1 MNVYLPEL
9 ARTILHTL
17 LDRYE
22 QPQRQTVVRV
32 RLTAK
37 THPAYFAP
45 DNATPRSET
54 NAALH
59 HLETQ
64 GIVHLHWQK
73 WEQGN
78 WLEAVDLLPTQAAT
92 LYTLLN
98 RTPRQQ
104 QEADLHALL
113 AAQVPRSDW
122 HAAFLAWAKEQ
133 LAQQRALYPL
143 NLDNPQGNA
152 DLLTAL
158 DAIARLRTP
167 LSERALSVRLFANSK
182 RIAELRSAIIAVLR
196 HHDTQSV
203 AFGDDDRALLRAHMV
218 ERIPEYVPL
227 AGALVLRTGVTTTLD
242 LSGFAAGLALPTS
255 LLQHC
260 QIAACH
266 AQAVVTIENAT
277 SFHELLPVRHPSVL
291 ALYLGGFASPAV
303 LTLLHNLRRAVPAI
317 TFYHWG
323 DLDPDGL
330 RILLHLRGTLAAVQ
344 PLAMDAETFLSQRPY
359 AQPLTAR
366 DRAALKSLH
375 PHPQLADCQ
384 TLIAALLHADCKLE
398 QEAIAPPP
406 VLCQP

>member
-45 DNATPRSET
+45 DNAAPRSET
-54 NAALH
+54 NAALQQ
-59 HLETQ
+59 LAAQ
-64 GIVHLHWQK
+64 GIVQLHWQK

-78 WLEAVDLLPTQAAT
+78 WLEAVDLLPAHAAT

-98 RTPRQQ
+98 RTPRRQ
-104 QEADLHALL
+104 QEAELRALL
-113 AAQVPRSDW
+113 AAQEPRTDW
-122 HAAFLAWAKEQ
+122 HAAFLAWASEQ
-133 LAQQRALYPL
+133 LAHQRALSPL
-143 NLDNPQGNA
+143 NLDDPQGNA
-152 DLLTAL
+152 DLLMVL
-158 DAIARLRTP
+158 DAIARLRAP

-182 RIAELRSAIIAVLR
+182 RIAELRNAIIAVLR
-196 HHDTQSV
+196 RHDTSS
-203 AFGDDDRALLRAHMV
+203 ATFGDDDRALLRAHMV

-227 AGALVLRTGVTTTLD
+227 AGALVLRTGAATPLD
-242 LSGFAAGLALPTS
+242 LSGVEAGLALPTS

-266 AQAVVTIENAT
+266 ARTVVTIENAT

-291 ALYLGGFASPAV
+291 AVYLGGFASPAV
-303 LTLLHNLRRAVPAI
+303 LTLLQNLRQAVPGI
-317 TFYHWG
+317 TLYHWG

-330 RILLHLRGTLAAVQ
+330 RILLHLRGTLATVQ
-344 PLAMDAETFLSQRPY
+344 PLAMDAETFRLQRRY
-359 AQPLTAR
+359 ARPLTAR
-366 DRAALKSLH
+366 DRAALQSLQS
-375 PHPQLADCQ
+375 HPQLADCQ
-384 TLIAALLHADCKLE
+384 PLIAALLHADCKLE

-406 VLCQP
+406 VLCRP

>member
-45 DNATPRSET
+45 DNAAPRSET

-59 HLETQ
+59 HLASQ
-64 GIVHLHWQK
+64 GIVQLHWQK

-78 WLEAVDLLPTQAAT
+78 WLEAVDLLPAHAAT

-104 QEADLHALL
+104 QEAELHTLL
-113 AAQVPRSDW
+113 AAQVPHTDW
-122 HAAFLAWAKEQ
+122 NAAFLAWAQQQ
-133 LAQQRALYPL
+133 LARQRALHPL
-143 NLDNPQGNA
+143 NLDHPQWNA

-158 DAIARLRTP
+158 DAIARLRAP

-196 HHDTQSV
+196 RHDAQSA

-227 AGALVLRTGVTTTLD
+227 AGPLVLRTNATTLD
-242 LSGFAAGLALPTS
+242 LSGFEAGLALPTS
-255 LLQHC
+255 LLQHS
-260 QIAACH
+260 QIVACR
-266 AQAVVTIENAT
+266 AEAVVTVENAT

-291 ALYLGGFASPAV
+291 AVYLGGFASPAV
-303 LTLLHNLRRAVPAI
+303 LTLLHNLRQAVPAI

-330 RILLHLRGTLAAVQ
+330 RILLHLRGTLATVQ
-344 PLAMDAETFLSQRPY
+344 PLAMDAETFLCQRPY
-359 AQPLTAR
+359 AQPLTTR
-366 DRAALKSLH
+366 DRAALKSLQS
-375 PHPQLADCQ
+375 HPQLADCHP
-384 TLIAALLHADCKLE
+384 LIAALLHADRKLE

-406 VLCQP
+406 VLCRP